1 MVLFDFVVNRVLE
14 YFSIFYI
21 FEEKIV
27 VNNVKCGDI
36 ILVDVFVIGYFIRG
50 INLKLIYLILVFFG
64 FFGGS
69 VREVNRYLKE
79 KEIN

>member
-69 VREVNRYLKE
+69 VRKVNRYLKE